1 MTHMQSVTLR
11 AAAAALG
18 FALTMSA
25 GPRAALAQEAAG
37 EPEAGRRIAE
47 TWCVHCHAI
56 DPQAA
61 VTDMAPAFEMLAQ
74 ERTASQLA
82 AFLTDPHG
90 GMPPLELSRREI
102 EDLVAYIRS
111 LDAR

>member
-1 MTHMQSVTLR
+1 M
-11 AAAAALG
+11 AA
-18 FALTMSA
+18 
-25 GPRAALAQEAAG
+25 
-37 EPEAGRRIAE
+37 
-47 TWCVHCHAI
+47 
-56 DPQAA
+56 
-61 VTDMAPAFEMLAQ
+61 AFEMLAQ
-74 ERTASQLA
+74 ERTPSQLA